1 MLRCSSAALSN
12 NTAVVAAIARPA
24 RTRCLRGHREKKR
37 SSVARVSTVGARGSK
52 RADLKKTSTSCE
64 LLLLLQQQKIYS
76 GYTTR
81 NGKFKRLERH
91 LQLSAT
97 GSASREG
104 TETAVA
110 LLQSRECTKVPIS
123 ALPDYSAK
131 GNFGDKSRITEYPT
145 RKIER

>member
-1 MLRCSSAALSN
+1 MLLHSSAALSLH
-12 NTAVVAAIARPA
+12 TVVAAAIARPS
-24 RTRCLRGHREKKR
+24 RTRCAAGVSGEKTER
-37 SSVARVSTVGARGSK
+37 DGTVGARGSK